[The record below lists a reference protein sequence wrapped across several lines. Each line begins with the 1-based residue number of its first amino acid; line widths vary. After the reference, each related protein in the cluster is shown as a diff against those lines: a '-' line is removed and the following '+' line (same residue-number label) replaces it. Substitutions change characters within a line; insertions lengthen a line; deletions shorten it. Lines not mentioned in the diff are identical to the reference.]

1 MPLTQCT
8 CLACY
13 TPRSRA
19 EDYDASKLKDKLSGN
34 SSKTG
39 TAEPS
44 SKTTNT
50 SI

>member
-19 EDYDASKLKDKLSGN
+19 EDYDASKLKDSLSGN